1 MRSDIDKI
9 ESQEV
14 LIKITLAHTHTH
26 IQTNKYTVAFIGKLF
41 CVRCIAFKIKV
52 SIILTTVK
60 LSVNEAQLTSLGARN
75 CAIVQQVLNFKICLR
90 ARKVYGFFEKWVPAC
105 LNAELSAFHRINH
118 SSIFM
123 Y

>member
-14 LIKITLAHTHTH
+14 LIKITLSHTHTH

-52 SIILTTVK
+52 SVILTTVK
-60 LSVNEAQLTSLGARN
+60 LSVNEAQLSGLGARN

-90 ARKVYGFFEKWVPAC
+90 ARKVYGFFEKWVQVV
-105 LNAELSAFHRINH
+105 
-118 SSIFM
+118 
-123 Y
+123 